1 MYSKIESKFWM
12 DEKTTIISPEARYI
26 MLYLLTS
33 PHKNMLGFYY
43 LPKPYIIH
51 DVKLS
56 PERFELGFRELLG
69 SKMIFYDE
77 KASVML
83 LPNYLKHNPLDNP
96 NVVKSAI
103 EKLDELPKN
112 SLEPLFLQALQRYGK
127 PFYQPLIENV
137 KERLNTSPV
146 DAPETEMIRTETASE
161 PPKEESVAIDVTATN
176 GTTNHEETADEDF
189 NKGIDKLEKRFGEL
203 TGRLIPSPKDIQN
216 MQKALQIAKDRADL
230 VISIMEEVAKDYKP
244 PYPGAK
250 IRTFSYFLPAIQEK
264 IALFEAKQSTTPT
277 PKAMTPEER
286 QQSEKLTQ
294 EIIEAIPDEILQ
306 ELGGINSE

>member
-137 KERLNTSPV
+137 KERLNTPV
-146 DAPETEMIRTETASE
+146 EIPEPKIETTVEEEKPATEGT
-161 PPKEESVAIDVTATN
+161 VAN
-176 GTTNHEETADEDF
+176 GTTSQGETIEDDF
-189 NKGIDKLEKRFGEL
+189 YKGVDKIEQRFREL
-203 TGRLIPSPKDIQN
+203 TDRLIPSPKDIQN